1 MSEGFE
7 EKQAAN
13 VEQAMEA
20 DTTDPMTGTAEDQS
34 DMTRIGKKQELL
46 VSLLAPSRQTDARL
60 NDSAQFPIPVRAGL
74 YHRHH
79 CLVGD
84 GAIVSLWRRA
94 WWLAY
99 RSGTVNVPSSTI
111 SYGLVNGGLAGLVW
125 MFIVAAVGMGTVVL
139 SLAEMASMFLPI
151 SVINVSK
158 CTDRPRAPTSG
169 GQYHWVSEFAPPG
182 VQKFLSFLTGL
193 FPIDEVTLSIQCTK
207 VPSRMARYSSLA
219 DRYRQWVVSDS

>member
-7 EKQAAN
+7 EKQAEN

-20 DTTDPMTGTAEDQS
+20 DTTGPMTGTAEDQY

-46 VSLLAPSRQTDARL
+46 VSLLAPSRQTDSRL
-60 NDSAQFPIPVRAGL
+60 NDSAQFPISVRAGL

-79 CLVGD
+79 CHMGD
-84 GAIVSLWRRA
+84 CAIVSLWRRA

-99 RSGTVNVPSSTI
+99 RSGRSRTANVPSSTI

-139 SLAEMASMFLPI
+139 SLAEMASMFLSI
-151 SVINVSK
+151 SVINASK
-158 CTDRPRAPTSG
+158 C
-169 GQYHWVSEFAPPG
+169 
-182 VQKFLSFLTGL
+182 
-193 FPIDEVTLSIQCTK
+193 
-207 VPSRMARYSSLA
+207 A
-219 DRYRQWVVSDS
+219 D